1 MDKCRVCGN
10 KLFPDPLI
18 VYNNMPG
25 SAQYMPTQENLA
37 FDKKISLNVRQCMG
51 CGLIQLDNEPVNYYK
66 EVIRATSVSKAM
78 NEMRRKEFASFINR
92 YNLHNKKVIEIAC
105 GKGEALEIM
114 NEQMIDARGIE
125 YGQESVTICN
135 TKGLK
140 VDRVYIDS
148 ETKKIEGAPFDA
160 FYVLNYLE
168 HVPDP
173 NQFIQGIYNNLT
185 DEAVGIIEV
194 PNFDMIIK
202 ENLFSEFIID
212 HLSYFTYE
220 TLSFLLNKNGFD
232 IIDTESI
239 WDEYII
245 SVVVRKRKK
254 LDIAPFIKACDNLV
268 DQVNEYINRFP
279 NDKIAVW
286 GAGHQALTVL
296 ALSNV
301 SGKIKYVIDSAK
313 FKQGKF
319 TQATHIPIVGPEVLK
334 SDPIEAVLVMGAG
347 YTDEIAAIILNE
359 YPDMKVAV
367 LNKTRIEERR

>member
-173 NQFIQGIYNNLT
+173 NQFIQGIYNNL
-185 DEAVGIIEV
+185 
-194 PNFDMIIK
+194 
-202 ENLFSEFIID
+202 
-212 HLSYFTYE
+212 
-220 TLSFLLNKNGFD
+220 
-232 IIDTESI
+232 
-239 WDEYII
+239 
-245 SVVVRKRKK
+245 
-254 LDIAPFIKACDNLV
+254 
-268 DQVNEYINRFP
+268 
-279 NDKIAVW
+279 
-286 GAGHQALTVL
+286 
-296 ALSNV
+296 
-301 SGKIKYVIDSAK
+301 
-313 FKQGKF
+313 
-319 TQATHIPIVGPEVLK
+319 K
-334 SDPIEAVLVMGAG
+334 SL
-347 YTDEIAAIILNE
+347 IL
-359 YPDMKVAV
+359 
-367 LNKTRIEERR
+367 I